1 MRDPSSFARPFAE
14 VDGDQVARELQ
25 LRAVKARMEAHRAT
39 MQAAG
44 LTAAPP
50 RAPDARSAP
59 EGRDLNPR

>member
-1 MRDPSSFARPFAE
+1 MRDPSSSARPFAE
-14 VDGDQVARELQ
+14 VDGDQVARELRLQ

-50 RAPDARSAP
+50 RAP
-59 EGRDLNPR
+59 EGQDLNPR